1 MNRAIHCK
9 DGPRLLTEIRMSFLK
24 RRKKRIERRRRIRN
38 RLRDFGRD
46 VGTAAARIVTDA
58 AIDLTNVAT
67 GFKFNKKLEGAKN
80 KLSKAGI
87 HTSAEI
93 IEENHYGFLKKMEKD
108 VGEKIDSL
116 TTLSFEGEKLAA
128 EIEHRVLSLF
138 EMLAQAELLSQMCA
152 EAKAVAGPGISDLP
166 PWKWQQLEQAGLFDA
181 VQQVNTASPHWD
193 KVSALVLASNIGGM
207 GSIAAGL
214 ASGKALKRAGQLA
227 RAARTAGGAKAIGL
241 SKKSAKF
248 ARMGKLTGRAS
259 GVLSI
264 ATVGLDIGMS
274 VAALEAKKKTLK
286 EQNQE
291 LEAGLVEGEHQL
303 SLLRQEHQE
312 IELRINELLTS
323 VKPPQTETS
332 WGDWVIDTKES
343 LRRFRSR
350 TISLEAAMDKAFRL
364 ARRTGARGYGKHR
377 VAYVASVD
385 PSVSLEQARLL
396 IERADAGNN

>member
-1 MNRAIHCK
+1 
-9 DGPRLLTEIRMSFLK
+9 MSFRK
-24 RRKKRIERRRRIRN
+24 RREKRIERRRRIRN

-46 VGTAAARIVTDA
+46 VGTAATRIVTDT

-67 GFKFNKKLEGAKN
+67 GFKFNAKLEGAKN

-87 HTSAEI
+87 HTTAEI

-116 TTLSFEGEKLAA
+116 TALSFEGEKIAA
-128 EIEHRVLSLF
+128 EIERRVLSLF

-152 EAKAVAGPGISDLP
+152 EAEAIIGPGLSDMP
-166 PWKWQQLEQAGLFDA
+166 PWKRQQIEQSVFFKA

-193 KVSALVLASNIGGM
+193 QVSALVLASNIAGM

-214 ASGKALKRAGQLA
+214 ASGNALKRAGKLA
-227 RAARTAGGAKAIGL
+227 RAARAAGGSKAMGL
-241 SKKSAKF
+241 SRKSAKF
-248 ARMGKLTGRAS
+248 AKIGKLAGRAS

-264 ATVGLDIGMS
+264 ATVGLDIGIS
-274 VAALEAKKKTLK
+274 VAVLEAKKKMLK
-286 EQNQE
+286 KQNHE
-291 LEAGLVEGEHQL
+291 LEAGLLEGKQEL

-323 VKPPQTETS
+323 VTPSQTEIS

-343 LRRFRSR
+343 LRRLRSR
-350 TISLEAAMDKAFRL
+350 TISLEAAMNNAFRL

-385 PSVSLEQARLL
+385 PSVSFEQARLL
-396 IERADAGNN
+396 IERADAENN